1 MRDRNRMM
9 KIARPVARLREGRT
23 DWYRITT
30 NKTDGAECWI
40 YDEIGYFGVTAAD
53 FVREFSE
60 IDRDR
65 ISVHINSPGG
75 EVYDGIAIFEALRQ
89 HDAEVTTYVD
99 SLAASIASVIAMGG
113 DRRVIARNAQMM
125 IHDGH
130 TFAVGNAA
138 DLRSLAGWLDAISDN
153 IADIY
158 ADRCGGATKKWRDLM
173 LAETWY
179 SAREAVDAGLAD
191 EIAGQSSAKN
201 DWDLSI
207 FSYAGRTAAPAPAPE
222 ADPDIDIEDLDVST
236 IADALKGA
244 FA

>member
-1 MRDRNRMM
+1 VRDQRL
-9 KIARPVARLREGRT
+9 KIARPAARLREGRA

-30 NKTDGAECWI
+30 NKVDGAEVWV

-53 FVREFSE
+53 FVREFAE

-75 EVYDGIAIFEALRQ
+75 EVFDGIAIYEAMRQ
-89 HDAEVTTYVD
+89 HDAEVTVYID

-113 DRRVIARNAQMM
+113 DRRIIARNAQMM

-130 TFAVGNAA
+130 TVVVGDAA
-138 DLRSLAGWLDAISDN
+138 DLRAQADRLEAVSDN

-158 ADRCGGATKKWRDLM
+158 ADRCGGTQKKWRSLM
-173 LAETWY
+173 LAETWF
-179 SAREAVDAGLAD
+179 SAREAVDAGLVD
-191 EIAGQSSAKN
+191 EVSGSSSAKN

-207 FSYAGRTAAPAPAPE
+207 FAYAGRATAPAPAITPQQNPN
-222 ADPDIDIEDLDVST
+222 DPDDLDFSSF
-236 IADALKGA
+236 ADALKGA

>member
-1 MRDRNRMM
+1 MRDRNRLM

-30 NKTDGAECWI
+30 NKSDGAEVWI
-40 YDEIGYFGVTAAD
+40 YDEIGYFGITASD
-53 FVREFSE
+53 FAREFAE

-75 EVYDGIAIFEALRQ
+75 EVFDGIAIYEAMRQ
-89 HDAEVTTYVD
+89 HDAEITVYVD

-113 DRRVIARNAQMM
+113 DKRIIARNAQMM

-130 TFAVGNAA
+130 TICVGNAA
-138 DLRSLAGWLDAISDN
+138 DLRSQADRLDSVSDN

-158 ADRCGGATKKWRDLM
+158 SNRCGGTKKKWRDLM
-173 LAETWY
+173 VAETWY

-191 EIAGQSSAKN
+191 EVSGTSSAKN

-207 FSYAGRTAAPAPAPE
+207 FCYSGRAQAPAPE
-222 ADPDIDIEDLDVST
+222 DTEMDV
-236 IADALKGA
+236 
-244 FA
+244 

>member
-1 MRDRNRMM
+1 MEVGVRDQRL
-9 KIARPVARLREGRT
+9 KIARPVARLREGRA

-30 NKTDGAECWI
+30 NKTDGAEVWV

-53 FVREFSE
+53 FVREFAE

-65 ISVHINSPGG
+65 IAVHINSPGG
-75 EVYDGIAIFEALRQ
+75 EVFDGIAIYEAMRQ
-89 HDAEVTTYVD
+89 HDAEVTVYID

-130 TFAVGNAA
+130 TVAIGNAS
-138 DLRSLAGWLDAISDN
+138 DLRAQAERLEAVSDN

-158 ADRCGGATKKWRDLM
+158 TDRCGGTRKKWRDLM
-173 LAETWY
+173 LAETWF

-191 EIAGQSSAKN
+191 EMSGSSSAKN

-207 FSYAGRTAAPAPAPE
+207 FAYSGRSKAPAPAITT
-222 ADPDIDIEDLDVST
+222 IDSDDDDFASF
-236 IADALKGA
+236 ADALKGA